1 MQLPVSVKHILD
13 ELQARGY
20 EAYAVGGCV
29 RDALLGREPEDWD
42 VTTSA
47 EPEEVKAIFPVTIDT
62 GIEHGTVTVR
72 HNKTNY
78 EITTFRTDGEYTDHR
93 HPEEVHFAKTLE
105 EDLLRRDFTIN
116 AMAYC
121 EGAATNARDDGDN
134 DAKTESGSGAKR
146 GLVDLYG
153 GQQDLADGIIRC
165 VGDPRER
172 FEEDALRILRAF
184 RFAAQ
189 LSDTLTL
196 NQGSEGEG
204 AQASDRAKVF
214 KIEPATREAI
224 RDCREGLR
232 YISAE
237 RIQVEMTK
245 ILTSAHPDILRDM
258 YELGVTQ
265 IILPEI
271 DAMMETEQ
279 HFVHHDKTVG
289 EHTLAALMALAE
301 KGQNDKALGWTMLL
315 HDSGKPRCKVTDED
329 GQDHFKGHAAVST
342 EIAGDVMNRM
352 KMDNAT
358 RDRVKRLV
366 YHHDY
371 RMLIEKKDG
380 DYDRASYRRV
390 RRALNKIGEEYFDDY
405 CLVRR
410 ADILAQSMYMREEK
424 LANVA
429 AVEEIY
435 HRILE
440 EQDCVSLK
448 DLAVTGQDLIA
459 EGVTPGPEIGD
470 ILKEMLDW
478 VLDDPELNDRETLL
492 ARWKATQ
499 QAK

>member
-1 MQLPVSVKHILD
+1 MQLPVSVKYILD
-13 ELQARGY
+13 ELQARGHK
-20 EAYAVGGCV
+20 AYAVGGCV

-78 EITTFRTDGEYTDHR
+78 EVTTFRTDGKYTDHR
-93 HPEEVHFAKTLE
+93 HPEEVHFAKSLE

-121 EGAATNARDDGDN
+121 EGEETNARDDGE
-134 DAKTESGSGAKR
+134 TGTSGAVKR

-189 LSDTLTL
+189 LSDTMTL
-196 NQGSEGEG
+196 NQGVRSEG
-204 AQASDRAKVF
+204 AQSREF

-232 YISAE
+232 FISAE

-258 YELGVTQ
+258 YELGVTA
-265 IILPEI
+265 IILPEL
-271 DAMMETEQ
+271 DAMMKTGQ
-279 HFVHHDKTVG
+279 RNKHHDKNVG
-289 EHTLAALMALAE
+289 EHTLAALMAME
-301 KGQNDKALGWTMLL
+301 EPDKVLRWTMLL
-315 HDSGKPRCKVTDED
+315 HDAGKPYTKTVKED
-329 GQDHFKGHAAVST
+329 GQEHFYGHAVKSA
-342 EIAGDVMNRM
+342 EIAVEVMNRM

-358 RDRVKRLV
+358 RDAVRRLV
-366 YHHDY
+366 YYHDY
-371 RMLIEKKDG
+371 RILAFHE
-380 DYDRASYRRV
+380 DYVARNDAYRRV
-390 RRALNKIGEEYFDDY
+390 RRAMNKIGAENFEDY
-405 CLVRR
+405 CKVRR
-410 ADILAQSMYMREEK
+410 ADVLAQSDFHRDEK
-424 LANVA
+424 LDNLA
-429 AVEEIY
+429 AVEDIYREIMKAQ
-435 HRILE
+435 E
-440 EQDCVSLK
+440 CVSLK

-459 EGVTPGPEIGD
+459 EGVKPGPEIGG
-470 ILKEMLDW
+470 ILNEMLDW
-478 VLDDPELNDRETLL
+478 VLDDPQLNDRETLL